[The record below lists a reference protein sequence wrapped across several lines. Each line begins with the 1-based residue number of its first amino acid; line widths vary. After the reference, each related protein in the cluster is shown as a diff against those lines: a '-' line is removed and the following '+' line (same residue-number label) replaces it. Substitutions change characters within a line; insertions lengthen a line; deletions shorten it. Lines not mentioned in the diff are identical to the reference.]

1 MAADYPEGGAVQS
14 LLDFFSTCTTAVRG
28 MSCQQFRPAH
38 EDVLIS
44 PPASNQSFLCMQMI
58 YVRVRVSQ
66 KKRLKKPPPDV
77 KHSNQFNLVTVKEM
91 LKMTIEDLVNKFIIF
106 FLPLNINQ
114 LTESFSRDSTF
125 RQLTPRLTTEPTC

>member
-1 MAADYPEGGAVQS
+1 
-14 LLDFFSTCTTAVRG
+14 
-28 MSCQQFRPAH
+28 
-38 EDVLIS
+38 
-44 PPASNQSFLCMQMI
+44 MQII

-66 KKRLKKPPPDV
+66 KKKTQKTSTRCET
-77 KHSNQFNLVTVKEM
+77 LVTVKEM

-125 RQLTPRLTTEPTC
+125 RQLTPRLTTEPMC

>member
-1 MAADYPEGGAVQS
+1 
-14 LLDFFSTCTTAVRG
+14 
-28 MSCQQFRPAH
+28 
-38 EDVLIS
+38 
-44 PPASNQSFLCMQMI
+44 MQII

-66 KKRLKKPPPDV
+66 KKKTQKTSTRCET
-77 KHSNQFNLVTVKEM
+77 LVHVKEM

-125 RQLTPRLTTEPTC
+125 RQLTPRLTTEPMC